1 MSNSDA
7 VKKLKMPR
15 IVVRRTV
22 LRYQRLRLQDEFPK
36 AGHQFTLTPPA
47 VVKAVREII
56 RQKPEKS
63 TRKMV
68 NDVCIFHRLVETIAS
83 EKLYLYYYQMQ
94 KTAFLTEKYQLFRKK
109 KAQHLLRGT
118 QAIFKPFLHFF
129 DDEIL
134 AVEADENE
142 KQAPSPYLNE
152 LDYDIHGY
160 SSLRVFTENY
170 PSFGSLM
177 VAHEKLWDALQPK
190 RLRAVID
197 SSLEGIEL

>member
-47 VVKAVREII
+47 VVIAVREII

-68 NDVCIFHRLVETIAS
+68 NDVCIFHRLVETIA
-83 EKLYLYYYQMQ
+83 K
-94 KTAFLTEKYQLFRKK
+94 
-109 KAQHLLRGT
+109 
-118 QAIFKPFLHFF
+118 
-129 DDEIL
+129 
-134 AVEADENE
+134 

-152 LDYDIHGY
+152 LDYDIYGY

>member
-109 KAQHLLRGT
+109 KAKHLIGGT
-118 QAIFKPFLHFF
+118 QAIFKPFLHF
-129 DDEIL
+129 L
-134 AVEADENE
+134 MM
-142 KQAPSPYLNE
+142 KYWLLRLTKMAPSPYLNE

>member
-109 KAQHLLRGT
+109 KAKHLIGGT
-118 QAIFKPFLHFF
+118 QAIFKPFLHFLMMKYWLLRLTKMPEGLYGKLPKF
-129 DDEIL
+129 RFIDGCPREIM
-134 AVEADENE
+134 
-142 KQAPSPYLNE
+142 
-152 LDYDIHGY
+152 GR
-160 SSLRVFTENY
+160 SSAKTPACRDRLF
-170 PSFGSLM
+170 FG
-177 VAHEKLWDALQPK
+177 
-190 RLRAVID
+190 RNRAVIRAD
-197 SSLEGIEL
+197 SGKFENYI